1 MALPKTISDLQAIA
15 RDDPRFIVESYFWIE
30 NKEKQVIPFVFNQVQ
45 DKYYRERADR
55 DDILKARQQGFSS
68 LILSLFTVDFLFV
81 PNSRSAC
88 ISHEAK
94 ATERLFNKVKFYI
107 ESLSFDERT
116 RPLYEWI
123 DLKYQSRSELHFPKM
138 NSWFYVGTA
147 GAKAFGRGD
156 TIHNLHCSEIAHW
169 NRAEE
174 LMTGLLQAVPQSGRV
189 IKETTAN
196 GIGNYHHRQWI
207 KEIEGDSPF
216 KTHFFGWHEH
226 SEYQKQP
233 EPGFTLT
240 VDEQQLQQRH
250 NLTKKQLAWRR
261 DKMGEF
267 STPELFKQ
275 EYPVTWEEAFIAS
288 GNPVFNVDALTWY
301 RDQATE
307 PEAQGLIVGVSPPAF
322 EANPAGYLA
331 IWQRPRP
338 EGQYIIG
345 ADPSGGGKD
354 PACAQVL
361 DRKTFEQVAVW
372 HGHIDP
378 DNFGRELNYLGHYYN
393 DATIAV
399 ERNNEGIA
407 TLMVLRDLYY
417 PNLWLRERVG
427 GVADQPTTELGWLTN
442 LKSRPIMVADG
453 QRAVRDKNIKLHDP
467 DTIRE
472 LLAFVFDK
480 HGKPQAQEGEHDD
493 RVMALL
499 IAIQLYQ
506 RVPLEDDNTVS
517 TTSRNEVGQNELVRP
532 GPGVVEEFF

>member
-1 MALPKTISDLQAIA
+1 MALPKTIDDLQRIA
-15 RDDPRFIVESYFWIE
+15 QADPRFIVESYFWIE
-30 NKEKQVIPFVFNQVQ
+30 NKDKQVVPFVFNQVQ
-45 DKYYRERADR
+45 DKYYRERTDR
-55 DDILKARQQGFSS
+55 DDVLKARQEGLSS
-68 LILSLFTVDFLFV
+68 LILSLFAVDFLFV

-123 DLKYQSRSELHFPKM
+123 DLKYQSKTELYFPKM

-156 TIHNLHCSEIAHW
+156 TIHNLHCSEIAYW
-169 NRAEE
+169 SRAEE
-174 LMTGLLQAVPQSGRV
+174 LMTGLLQAVPESGRV

-196 GIGNYHHRQWI
+196 GIGNYHHREWI

-216 KTHFFGWHEH
+216 TTHFFGWNEH
-226 SEYQKQP
+226 DEYQRQP

-240 VDEQQLQQRH
+240 IKEQEIQQRYQ
-250 NLTKKQLAWRR
+250 LTKEQLAWRR
-261 DKMGEF
+261 AKMSEF

-275 EYPVTWEEAFIAS
+275 EYPINWEEAFVAS
-288 GNPVFNVDALTWY
+288 GNPVFNVDALMWY
-301 RDQATE
+301 RDQTKE

-322 EANPAGYLA
+322 EANPGGYLR
-331 IWQRPRP
+331 IWQYPKS
-338 EGQYIIG
+338 EGQYVIG
-345 ADPSGGGKD
+345 ADPSSGGQD

-393 DATIAV
+393 QATIAV

-427 GVADQPTTELGWLTN
+427 GISDQPTTELGWLTDI
-442 LKSRPIMVADG
+442 KSRPIMVGDG
-453 QRAVRDKNIKLHDP
+453 QRAIRDKSIKLHDP
-467 DTIRE
+467 ETIRE
-472 LLAFVFDK
+472 LLAFAFDE
-480 HGKPQAQEGEHDD
+480 HGKSQAQEGEHDD
-493 RVMALL
+493 RVLALL
-499 IAIQLYQ
+499 IAIQMYQ
-506 RVPLEDDNTVS
+506 RVPLDEDNQP
-517 TTSRNEVGQNELVRP
+517 TTRSANELDQSDLTKP
-532 GPGVVEEFF
+532 GPGVVDDFF